1 MDLVNNLQQL
11 LYTQGLLVFPA
22 RCLQTRSIW
31 PYLHGAVRNLI
42 NQPQSASFA
51 FPKHPSGPDLFGV
64 ASVSPWWGGGVC
76 EPCLPPG
83 VTRGCTLC
91 QSPGCAST
99 LDFGVCWVL
108 VGAAW
113 CFEDDR
119 LPSVFQRHQYW
130 GFSMKSTLPLGSICW
145 ELPWKPKLMVLW
157 AGWSAA
163 SAPNCLGGAASPS
176 DLNSPGWR
184 VL

>member
-51 FPKHPSGPDLFGV
+51 FPKHPSGPDLLRVVGE
-64 ASVSPWWGGGVC
+64 GVC
-76 EPCLPPG
+76 EPCLAPG
-83 VTRGCTLC
+83 VTQGCTLC
-91 QSPGCAST
+91 QSLGLCQHPG
-99 LDFGVCWVL
+99 FWGVL
-108 VGAAW
+108 GACRFFA
-113 CFEDDR
+113 DDC
-119 LPSVFQRHQYW
+119 LPSVLQRCQYW
-130 GFSMKSTLPLGSICW
+130 GFSVKSMLPLGSICW

-157 AGWSAA
+157 GRWSAA
-163 SAPNCLGGAASPS
+163 SAQNHLGGSASPCN
-176 DLNSPGWR
+176 LNSAGWR